1 MGILVGDIKLNYYAM
16 LKAQG
21 AHLQRVSVIGEEE
34 LSPVGNLDVVL
45 TKKVDN
51 VGRTVG
57 QGSDGSRGEECG
69 ELLVERED
77 LSVDREDDADVR
89 IGEHFG
95 NLGGEE
101 KNQGEFKV
109 TSSAFRA
116 HLSGPAPT
124 LIQTG
129 SLEA

>member
-21 AHLQRVSVIGEEE
+21 AHLQRVSVIGEEK

-45 TKKVDN
+45 TKEVDN

-57 QGSDGSRGEECG
+57 ERSNSGRGEKCG

-77 LSVDREDDADVR
+77 LPIDCEDDADVR

-95 NLGGEE
+95 NLGGE
-101 KNQGEFKV
+101 G
-109 TSSAFRA
+109 
-116 HLSGPAPT
+116 
-124 LIQTG
+124 
-129 SLEA
+129 